1 MNRTKTLFE
10 ENIRV
15 GLIIGSI
22 VLLLLVAPACSRTLE
37 PTSEFDST
45 IPEENVES
53 TRTNQQGQSEKL
65 KEIEADASGGS
76 RFSKKS
82 GTFIRYVGCQLAK
95 RNCLLAST

>member
-65 KEIEADASGGS
+65 KEIEADALVAAQEKVMT
-76 RFSKKS
+76 R
-82 GTFIRYVGCQLAK
+82 IYQ
-95 RNCLLAST
+95 